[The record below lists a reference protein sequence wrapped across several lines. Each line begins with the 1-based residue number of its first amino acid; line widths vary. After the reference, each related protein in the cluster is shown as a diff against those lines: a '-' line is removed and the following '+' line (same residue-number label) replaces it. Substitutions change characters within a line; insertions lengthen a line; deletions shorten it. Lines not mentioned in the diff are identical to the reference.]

1 MSDTSRSRSVKAR
14 HAAAHAARQP
24 ATPPTHPPTTHPPTA
39 PQAPATP
46 ATTTPQTATTQTAVT
61 QPAVTQTAATMTTA
75 TTAPQS
81 TEQPPARSAERAATR
96 APRAPVRVTDLG
108 GLVQDTLPLLCDWLP
123 RQRWFA
129 GKGHP
134 VTAIVP
140 AAVTLLPGTAPGDPL
155 LLHLLLRVEQRGLDG
170 STGSDLYQLLLGA
183 RAGAA
188 PARLDTDATRAAVIG
203 RINGGPHDGLLT
215 YDAAYDEPLTL
226 RLLGLLA
233 TGGPG
238 GAQVGPLRFSNLGG
252 PGTTGPDGPGPSGA
266 PARVGTAEQSN
277 TSIVFGDTSI
287 LKLFRR
293 VSPGLNPDL
302 ELSLALSRAG
312 SSRVPA
318 TLAWFESELPVL
330 PEAEAEA
337 AGEVVTEGPGAQL
350 ATLGL
355 LQRYLSGGRDGWEFA
370 LTHVQALRAA
380 PDRPTGRTGADP
392 LTGNFSAESFL
403 LGRSTAEVHLALARA
418 LPVSILGRADVEA
431 LAATMAIRLD
441 AAALVA
447 PALKP
452 YQEALHGIFRALAGS
467 ARDGR
472 RLRAQR
478 IHGDLHLGQSMRTA
492 RGWVLLDFEGE
503 PAKPLAE
510 RRRPQPAVRDVA
522 AMLRSFDYAAA
533 HLLTEVAEDDPQRP
547 RLAALAATWAGRNR
561 EAFLAGYAAAGAEDP
576 TADPVLLHAL
586 ETDKAVYEVVYE
598 SRNRPDWLPIP
609 LSAIARLAR
618 GN

>member
-1 MSDTSRSRSVKAR
+1 MSDTSRSRSATAQHASTQPVGGHTAR
-14 HAAAHAARQP
+14 PP
-24 ATPPTHPPTTHPPTA
+24 ATMP
-39 PQAPATP
+39 PATMP
-46 ATTTPQTATTQTAVT
+46 AEPL
-61 QPAVTQTAATMTTA
+61 PAEPGRPTEPPAAQTAA
-75 TTAPQS
+75 
-81 TEQPPARSAERAATR
+81 PPATR
-96 APRAPVRVTDLG
+96 PQPHVTDLG
-108 GLVQDTLPLLCDWLP
+108 RLVQDTLPLLCAWLP

-140 AAVTLLPGTAPGDPL
+140 AAITLLPGSSAADPL
-155 LLHLLLRVEQRGLDG
+155 LLHLLLRVEQSGQDG
-170 STGSDLYQLLLGA
+170 SAGGDLYQLLLGA
-183 RAGAA
+183 RPGAT
-188 PARLDTDATRAAVIG
+188 PARLVAEESRAAVIG
-203 RINGGPHDGLLT
+203 RITGGPHDGLLT
-215 YDAAYDEPLTL
+215 YDAAYDEALTL
-226 RLLGLLA
+226 RLLGLLTA
-233 TGGPG
+233 PGPQPAQG
-238 GAQVGPLRFSNLGG
+238 PQAAQVGPLRFSNLGG
-252 PGTTGPDGPGPSGA
+252 PGGGSGPADGT

-293 VSPGLNPDL
+293 VAPGLNPDL

-312 SSRVPA
+312 SNRVPS
-318 TLAWFESELPVL
+318 TLAWFESELPVASEQ
-330 PEAEAEA
+330 PDPA
-337 AGEVVTEGPGAQL
+337 TGPGSAGQL

-370 LTHVQALRAA
+370 LTHVRQLRGDSKPAGTEPGDDKPA
-380 PDRPTGRTGADP
+380 DEWPADDRPVGAALPADAP
-392 LTGNFSAESFL
+392 TGNFSAESFL
-403 LGRSTAEVHLALARA
+403 LGRSTAEIHLALARA
-418 LPVSILGRADVEA
+418 LPVTVLGRSDIEA
-431 LAATMAIRLD
+431 LATTMALRLD

-447 PALKP
+447 PALVP
-452 YQEALHGIFRALAGS
+452 YREPLHRIFRALAES

-478 IHGDLHLGQSMRTA
+478 IHGDLHLGQSMRTG

-503 PAKPLAE
+503 PAKSLAE

-533 HLLTEVAEDDPQRP
+533 HLLTEVAADDPQHA
-547 RLAALAATWAGRNR
+547 RLAGLAATWAGRNR

-598 SRNRPDWLPIP
+598 ARNRPDWLPIP

-618 GN
+618 SA

>member
-1 MSDTSRSRSVKAR
+1 M
-14 HAAAHAARQP
+14 
-24 ATPPTHPPTTHPPTA
+24 
-39 PQAPATP
+39 
-46 ATTTPQTATTQTAVT
+46 
-61 QPAVTQTAATMTTA
+61 
-75 TTAPQS
+75 
-81 TEQPPARSAERAATR
+81 EQP
-96 APRAPVRVTDLG
+96 
-108 GLVQDTLPLLCDWLP
+108 
-123 RQRWFA
+123 
-129 GKGHP
+129 
-134 VTAIVP
+134 
-140 AAVTLLPGTAPGDPL
+140 
-155 LLHLLLRVEQRGLDG
+155 GLDG
-170 STGSDLYQLLLGA
+170 GTDSDLYQLLLGA
-183 RAGAA
+183 CPGAV
-188 PARLDTDATRAAVIG
+188 PARLATEASRAAVIG
-203 RINGGPHDGLLT
+203 RISGGPHDGLLT
-215 YDAAYDEPLTL
+215 YDAAYDETLAL
-226 RLLGLLA
+226 RLLGLL
-233 TGGPG
+233 
-238 GAQVGPLRFSNLGG
+238 GAGCPSGTQVGPLRFSNLGG
-252 PGTTGPDGPGPSGA
+252 PGTAEGRPGAGLGGMS
-266 PARVGTAEQSN
+266 ARVGTAEQSN
-277 TSIVFGDTSI
+277 TSIVFGEASI

-312 SSRVPA
+312 CNRVPA

-330 PEAEAEA
+330 TEAESEA
-337 AGEVVTEGPGAQL
+337 AAGPPAGTPVGTPAGTPAGTRAGATTTTGSGSAAGPRPERVPGAGKGGGPQL

-370 LTHVQALRAA
+370 LTHVRALL
-380 PDRPTGRTGADP
+380 GARERQPGEAGPDP

-418 LPVSILGRADVEA
+418 LPVSVLGRADIEA
-431 LAATMAIRLD
+431 LAAAMALRLD

-447 PALKP
+447 PALLP
-452 YQEALHGIFRALAGS
+452 YREPLHRIFRELAES

-503 PAKPLAE
+503 PAKPLVE
-510 RRRPQPAVRDVA
+510 RRRPQPAVRDVS

-533 HLLTEVAEDDPQRP
+533 HLLTEVAEGDPRRP

-598 SRNRPDWLPIP
+598 SRNRPDWLSIP

-618 GN
+618 GD